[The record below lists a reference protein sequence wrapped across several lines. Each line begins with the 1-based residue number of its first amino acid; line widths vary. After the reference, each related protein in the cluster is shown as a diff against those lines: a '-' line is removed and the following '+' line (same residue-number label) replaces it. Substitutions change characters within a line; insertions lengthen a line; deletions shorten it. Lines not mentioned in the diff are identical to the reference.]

1 MIVVGLW
8 GLVALGF
15 SLGLTLLCERV
26 APRVGLLAHP
36 RGDRWH
42 GASVPLLGGLAIAA
56 GTLVPLTLATW
67 GTSDLLVLSVAA
79 LAMTALGLVD
89 DIYSLKPQLKFTA
102 QVTVAAVLLYSGF
115 LLRLTPFPLLNI
127 FITLGWIVGITNAFN
142 LLDNMDG
149 LAAGI
154 AAIAAAFRLLFS
166 LWEGEAADAVAA
178 ATFLGGCVGFLARNF
193 HPARIFMGDAG
204 SHFLGFF
211 LAGLSLTA
219 RFPYSRGTTAVLALP
234 VLLLLVPI
242 FDTTFVTVT
251 RLLSGRRVSVG
262 GRDHTSHRLVA
273 VGISQRGV
281 VLFFYGVAASS
292 GAVAL
297 ISYQVG
303 LSYSVAL
310 LGLLVLGLVLL
321 GVYLAGVRGV
331 AVAPASGSGT
341 VLRLVADFQYKRQV
355 LTVSLDLAL
364 IVMAYY
370 LAYLLRF
377 EEAMAGEI
385 NRFLDSLPIV
395 LVSQLVVLVGFG
407 LYQGV
412 WRYAG
417 LRDFL
422 RIVWATAVGT
432 MGAVVF
438 LVLVYRFEGFSRA
451 VFILD
456 WLLLVVLI
464 SGSRVSFRLFGEL
477 FRRRPPDF
485 QRVLIYGAGDGGE
498 LTVRELLN
506 NPALERV
513 PVGFLDDDRGKQG
526 AKIHGLPVFGGVDSL
541 DGLIAKHLISE
552 VIVSSSKIQGESLRQ
567 LTDRCRVLGLP
578 VRRASLQLE

>member
-1 MIVVGLW
+1 MIVVGLS
-8 GLVALGF
+8 GLVALGL

-26 APRVGLLAHP
+26 ATRVGLVAHP

-42 GASVPLLGGLAIAA
+42 GASVPLLGGLAIAV

-67 GTSDLLVLSVAA
+67 GMSDLLVLSVAA
-79 LAMTALGLVD
+79 LAMATLGLLD
-89 DIYSLKPQLKFTA
+89 DVYSLKPQLKLIA
-102 QVTVAAVLLYSGF
+102 QVIVAAFLLYFGF

-127 FITLGWIVGITNAFN
+127 FITLVWIVGITNAFN

-166 LWEGEAADAVAA
+166 LWEGEAAEAVAA
-178 ATFLGGCVGFLARNF
+178 ASFLGACMGFLARNF
-193 HPARIFMGDAG
+193 PPARIFMGDAG

-219 RFPYSRGTTAVLALP
+219 QFPYSRGTTAVLAFP

-273 VGISQRGV
+273 VGVSERGV
-281 VLFFYGVAASS
+281 VLFLYGVAASS
-292 GAVAL
+292 GAVAV

-303 LSYSVAL
+303 LSYSVVL

-331 AVAPASGSGT
+331 GVVPASRSGT

-370 LAYLLRF
+370 MAYLLRF

-395 LVSQLVVLVGFG
+395 LISQLVVLVGFG

-422 RIVWATAVGT
+422 RIVSATAVGT
-432 MGAVVF
+432 MGAVSI
-438 LVLVYRFEGFSRA
+438 LVLMQRFEGFSRA
-451 VFILD
+451 VFVLD
-456 WLLLVVLI
+456 WLLLMVLI
-464 SGSRVSFRLFGEL
+464 GGSRVSFRLFGMA
-477 FRRRPPDF
+477 FRSRPSEF
-485 QRVLIYGAGDGGE
+485 RRVLIYGAGDGGE
-498 LTVRELLN
+498 LTVKELWN
-506 NPALERV
+506 NSDLERV
-513 PVGFLDDDRGKQG
+513 PVGFIDDDREKHG
-526 AKIHGLPVFGGVDSL
+526 AKVHGLPVFGGVDVL
-541 DGLIAKHLISE
+541 DAVLREHGITE
-552 VIVSSSKIQGESLRQ
+552 VILSSSKIQGEGLRR
-567 LTDRCRVLGLP
+567 LTEACLVLGVP
-578 VRRASLQLE
+578 VRRASFRLE